1 MAFIETNDD
10 NDIIQYITV
19 GLKPEKNGYAVPP
32 NTPEEVIKNIFSYKF
47 IDGHF
52 IYKSEIDEI
61 KFNRIKNYKLSQL
74 SSTCQSLIIKGID
87 IGEDHFSL
95 TPMDQTN
102 ILSLASDAQLSL
114 ILNNQTS
121 PIMYHADGKE
131 CREFSTSEILTLAA
145 MAKSFIKLHTTYY
158 NFLKQQVLSKTTN
171 EDIIAVQYG
180 QELESPFK
188 EKFEAAASDVIDKF
202 EIEKIEDTFDYNNI
216 IYDMPNVTI
225 APLEYKSTSL
235 NDIEVVD

>member
-1 MAFIETNDD
+1 MAFLQTDEN
-10 NDIIQYITV
+10 NNIIQYVSI
-19 GLKPEKNGYAVPP
+19 GCKPHKNGYVVPP
-32 NTPEEVIKNIFSYKF
+32 NTSEEIIKNIFSYKY
-47 IDGHF
+47 IDGEF
-52 IYKSEIDEI
+52 ILKEDILDKKISKLKSQ
-61 KFNRIKNYKLSQL
+61 KLFQL
-74 SSTCQSLIIKGID
+74 SSTCQSLITKGID

-95 TPMDQTN
+95 TPADQTN
-102 ILSLASDAQLSL
+102 ILSFASDAQLSL

-235 NDIEVVD
+235 NDIEVID